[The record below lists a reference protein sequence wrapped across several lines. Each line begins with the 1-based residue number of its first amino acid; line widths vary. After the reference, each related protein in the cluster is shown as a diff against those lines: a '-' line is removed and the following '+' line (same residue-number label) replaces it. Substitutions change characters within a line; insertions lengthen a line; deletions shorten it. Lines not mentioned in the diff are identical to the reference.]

1 MSAASDRSDA
11 PPNPATLGGPSP
23 RDRAAFDRLF
33 VAIERRLRVLAHE
46 LLQQNRRVDDL
57 DTTVLVHDMYLKLS
71 ASADAEWTSQEALL
85 AAASKIFRS
94 LLTDAARARDT
105 RKRGGCAV
113 ANDLETI
120 VEHYEGRGP
129 DGAAATDLLDLDAA
143 LAALEAQDAEVAKM
157 VELNYYLGM
166 SGEEIANV
174 FGVSVRTVFGKLE
187 RARTFLK
194 AYMDRPDS
202 PPAGG
207 ASSDVPI

>member
-1 MSAASDRSDA
+1 VSAASDRSDA